1 MKRYETLDHTADTG
15 LIVYGKTLASLFEN
29 AGEGFFD
36 LITDLERVRSI
47 VERRIELK
55 GEPLERLMVDWLA
68 ELLFLHDVEL
78 LLFKEF
84 NVESV
89 GEEGLRAV
97 VKGERFDEGIHVIKT
112 AVKAVTHHQIR
123 VQQDQGGW
131 RAQIIF
137 DL

>member
-15 LIVYGKTLASLFEN
+15 LIVYGKTLPSLFEN
-29 AGEGFFD
+29 AGTGFFD
-36 LITDLERVRSI
+36 LITDLKKVRSR

-84 NVESV
+84 SVESV
-89 GEEGLRAV
+89 GEDGLKAV

-112 AVKAVTHHQIR
+112 AVKAVTHHQTR
-123 VQQDQGGW
+123 VQQEQEGW
-131 RAQIIF
+131 RAQVIF

>member
-123 VQQDQGGW
+123 VQQEQGGW
-131 RAQIIF
+131 RARIIF